1 MVTGKGGVGKTTIA
15 AALATALAARGL
27 PVHLTTTDPAAHLA
41 ATLATDV
48 PGLTVSRIDPAAET
62 QAYRHRMLE
71 EARRRRTAEELALL
85 DADLHSPCTEEIAV
99 FYAFARLVARAQ
111 RELVIM
117 DTAPTGHTLLLLDA
131 TGAYHREL
139 VHKFGRKVVATPLM
153 RLRDPQYTKVILVTL
168 PEPTPVLEAQQLQAD
183 LRRAGIEPWAWVINS
198 SLAAASP
205 TDPLLRQR
213 AVAELEQI
221 RTVHAQGTRRV
232 VLVPWVTEEPRGP
245 ERLQRLAQG
254 VTSDAWARDTPQ
266 RASDA

>member
-1 MVTGKGGVGKTTIA
+1 
-15 AALATALAARGL
+15 
-27 PVHLTTTDPAAHLA
+27 
-41 ATLATDV
+41 
-48 PGLTVSRIDPAAET
+48 
-62 QAYRHRMLE
+62 
-71 EARRRRTAEELALL
+71 
-85 DADLHSPCTEEIAV
+85 
-99 FYAFARLVARAQ
+99 
-111 RELVIM
+111 
-117 DTAPTGHTLLLLDA
+117 
-131 TGAYHREL
+131 
-139 VHKFGRKVVATPLM
+139 
-153 RLRDPQYTKVILVTL
+153 
-168 PEPTPVLEAQQLQAD
+168 
-183 LRRAGIEPWAWVINS
+183 VINS